1 VDPDLRRRLEA
12 VVGPVHVI
20 DDPDTRASYETD
32 WTRRFTGAASFV
44 VRPASAGEVAGVLRI
59 CRTAGIAVVPQ
70 GGNTGLVGG
79 SVPRAGEAVLSLRR
93 LDAIEDFDEVAGEV
107 TVGAGVT
114 LERLQQHV
122 RAAGWD
128 VGVDLASRAS
138 ATIGGMVA
146 TNAGGVRVIRFGP
159 MRHQLIGIE
168 AVLADGAILRRLP
181 GLLKDNTGYDL
192 PGLLAGS
199 EGTLAVITRVRLR
212 LVPLR
217 PARAVAL
224 LGLASLDAALRVLQ
238 AVRRAAPGLEAAEVF
253 FPEGLDLVLRHAR
266 LAPPF
271 PRPHPCYL
279 LLECAGPADPAP
291 ALAAA
296 LEPLADPAATLLAV
310 DRADRDRL
318 WAYRERHT
326 EAISA
331 EGIPHKLDVTLPADR
346 LAEFESA
353 VRARLAALRPAA
365 RPILFGHAGD
375 GNLHVN
381 ILGLDPDDD
390 AADGAVLE
398 LVASLGGSI
407 SAEHGIGIAK
417 KPWLSLT
424 RSPADIA
431 AMRAIKRALDPGAI
445 LNPGVIFDLEPP
457 TPGVAEPPGP
467 A

>member
-1 VDPDLRRRLEA
+1 MDPTLRARLQRI
-12 VVGPVHVI
+12 VGPTHVI
-20 DDPDTRASYETD
+20 HDPETRASYETD
-32 WTRRFTGAASFV
+32 WTRRFSGTAAFV
-44 VRPASAGEVAGVLRI
+44 VRPADTSQVARVLQCCREAGVPL
-59 CRTAGIAVVPQ
+59 VPQ

-79 SVPRAGEAVLSLRR
+79 SVPRSGEGVLSLRR
-93 LDAIEDFDEVAGEV
+93 LDTIEDFDPVAGEV

-122 RAAGWD
+122 RPAGWD

-146 TNAGGVRVIRFGP
+146 TNAGGVRVIRYGP
-159 MRHQLIGIE
+159 MRHQLIGLE
-168 AVLADGAILRRLP
+168 AVLADGAILSRLP

-212 LVPLR
+212 LIPNR

-224 LGLASLDAALRVLQ
+224 IGLPSVAAALEIVR
-238 AVRRAAPGLEAAEVF
+238 AVRAAAPTLEAAEVF
-253 FPEGLDLVLRHAR
+253 FPEGLALVLRHTGLRAPFAR
-266 LAPPF
+266 PY
-271 PRPHPCYL
+271 PCYL
-279 LLECAGPADPAP
+279 LLECAGATDPAP
-291 ALAAA
+291 ALAAL
-296 LEPLADPAATLLAV
+296 LEPLVDPAAALLAT
-310 DRADRDRL
+310 DRPDRDRL

-331 EGIPHKLDVTLPADR
+331 EGIPHKLDVTLPIGR
-346 LAEFESA
+346 LAQFERE
-353 VRARLAALRPAA
+353 VRSHLAALAPSA

-381 ILGLDPDDD
+381 LLGLPPDDET
-390 AADGAVLE
+390 ADDAVLR

-417 KPWLSLT
+417 KPWLHLT
-424 RSPADIA
+424 RSPADLH
-431 AMRAIKRALDPGAI
+431 AMQAIKRALDPAGI
-445 LNPGVIFDLEPP
+445 LNPGVIFDLDH
-457 TPGVAEPPGP
+457 TAP
-467 A
+467 APDHLP